1 MKPSNLKT
9 RIVLDSGD
17 PQETREALELLGF
30 LDGQTTNP
38 SLIAN
43 NPQTA
48 GKKFSKNEILDFY
61 KKVVQEISG
70 LIPAGSVSV
79 EVYAD
84 PSTTATD
91 MIEQGKAFN
100 EWIPNAHIKYPTT
113 SAGLQAAEFSVSQ
126 RMRINLTLCFSQEQ
140 AAAVYEA
147 TKGAQKGEVFVSPFV
162 GRLDDRGENGMDLIR
177 NIINMYDSGDDHVEV
192 LTASV
197 RNLEH
202 LLYAVALG
210 SDIVTAPL
218 KILREWVEQGLRIP
232 DQDYRYQPLNL
243 RDILPRPVELGRP
256 WGEYGVKHELTDVG
270 IAKFSSDWNN
280 LII

>member
-9 RIVLDSGD
+9 RIFLDSGD

-84 PSTTATD
+84 PSTTATE

-100 EWIPNAHIKYPTT
+100 EWIPNAHIKYPLFY
-113 SAGLQAAEFSVSQ
+113 SGLSSQ
-126 RMRINLTLCFSQEQ
+126 FIFIFRACFLVLTIHRFLLDSPLESCYPYNRRCIQ
-140 AAAVYEA
+140 
-147 TKGAQKGEVFVSPFV
+147 TKGKSLHVIYY
-162 GRLDDRGENGMDLIR
+162 RLDYYVI
-177 NIINMYDSGDDHVEV
+177 Y
-192 LTASV
+192 
-197 RNLEH
+197 
-202 LLYAVALG
+202 
-210 SDIVTAPL
+210 
-218 KILREWVEQGLRIP
+218 
-232 DQDYRYQPLNL
+232 
-243 RDILPRPVELGRP
+243 
-256 WGEYGVKHELTDVG
+256 
-270 IAKFSSDWNN
+270 
-280 LII
+280 